1 MNVERLAEDRKSG
14 TSDRT
19 DLSDGRSI
27 QVHRALT
34 TGAPEV
40 SCVRITLGGS
50 KGNILTRAAMHE
62 LRTVLTTVKADRDV
76 KAVVLIGEGK
86 HFSFGASVE
95 EHKREHAAEMIHD
108 FHELILDVANLSIP
122 VIAVVSGYCLGGA
135 MELVLA
141 GNLIF
146 ADETAV
152 FGQPEINLGVFP
164 PPASLL
170 LPLKLGYARAEEM
183 LLTGENIPAAR
194 AYEIGLVNRL
204 YPTADALREG
214 TDSWIREHLLPKSAS
229 SLRLAVKAERSVFT
243 ETLKTN
249 LPKLERLYV
258 DDLMATHDA
267 NEGIAA
273 FLEKRKPD
281 WRNQ

>member
-1 MNVERLAEDRKSG
+1 MIVATPALQCIRVERVLA
-14 TSDRT
+14 
-19 DLSDGRSI
+19 
-27 QVHRALT
+27 
-34 TGAPEV
+34 TGAPE
-40 SCVRITLGGS
+40 SSSVRITLTGS

-62 LRTVLTTVKADRDV
+62 LRAELETIKADAAV
-76 KAVVLIGEGK
+76 KVVILMGEGK

-108 FHELILDVANLSIP
+108 FHELILNVADLSIP

-146 ADETAV
+146 ADETAF
-152 FGQPEINLGVFP
+152 FGQPEISLGVFP

-170 LPLKLGYARAEEM
+170 LPLKLGYGRAEEPLM
-183 LLTGENIPAAR
+183 TGENIPAAR
-194 AYEIGLVNRL
+194 ALEIGLVNRL
-204 YPTADALREG
+204 YPSASALHEG
-214 TDSWIREHLLPKSAS
+214 TDDWIRTHLLPKSAS
-229 SLRLAVKAERSVFT
+229 SLRLAVSAERIVFS
-243 ETLKTN
+243 ETLRTH
-249 LPKLERLYV
+249 LPRLERLYV

-273 FLEKRKPD
+273 FLEKRKPE
-281 WRNQ
+281 WSNQ